1 MRRKRT
7 PDLFKRRKYWQ
18 IDKTVFRRRI
28 CESTRTRTRELEE
41 AEKYLAK
48 RLEEIR
54 QASVYGVRPKRTF
67 QEAATKFLM
76 ENQHKRSLPDD
87 AGHLKL
93 LVKYIGN
100 MTFESIHIGPL
111 QTFMTARHQ
120 DGVKMRTINHGL
132 KVVRRI
138 LNLALKR
145 RRGESIWIGDN
156 MICNQYNFLR

>member
-28 CESTRTRTRELEE
+28 CESTRTRELEE

-87 AGHLKL
+87 AGHLNAL
-93 LVKYIGN
+93 DLGN
-100 MTFESIHIGPL
+100 
-111 QTFMTARHQ
+111 
-120 DGVKMRTINHGL
+120 
-132 KVVRRI
+132 
-138 LNLALKR
+138 
-145 RRGESIWIGDN
+145 
-156 MICNQYNFLR
+156 

>member
-87 AGHLKL
+87 AGHLNAL
-93 LVKYIGN
+93 DLGN
-100 MTFESIHIGPL
+100 
-111 QTFMTARHQ
+111 
-120 DGVKMRTINHGL
+120 
-132 KVVRRI
+132 
-138 LNLALKR
+138 
-145 RRGESIWIGDN
+145 
-156 MICNQYNFLR
+156 